1 MKTLVTLS
9 RAFVEFGPFTKAEIL
24 DFSKRGLLQ
33 DSDYLRDEG
42 SDAWLPS
49 AEYVAA
55 AQPAPKLKVVKTPK
69 AAAKAEAPKK
79 AKKAA

>member
-1 MKTLVTLS
+1 MKSLVTLS
-9 RAFVEFGPFTKAEIL
+9 RAFVEFGPFTKAEVL

-49 AEYVAA
+49 SEWVTAS
-55 AQPAPKLKVVKTPK
+55 QPAPKLKVVKAAAPK
-69 AAAKAEAPKK
+69 AATATKK